1 MQSAVLIQQLCLSVC
16 LCVMI
21 CYCAKITELITDHCC
36 CCFCRA
42 NALWAAIVGQPR
54 NSIIICRVQLGQV
67 TSQLCQRT
75 GVDDVRHHLWLSTG
89 TQVRVGL
96 SPSLLAGTAMT
107 LGSAEDIQERQLS
120 SREVKKTWLLDGGVD
135 QYVGVDHRRRYPV
148 LTPLTFYGHPR

>member
-107 LGSAEDIQERQLS
+107 LGSAEDIQERQQS
-120 SREVKKTWLLDGGVD
+120 SREVKKPGCWM
-135 QYVGVDHRRRYPV
+135 VGSITMWE
-148 LTPLTFYGHPR
+148 LTTDADIPS